1 MVYHYCRVSTKDQ
14 NLERQLIALSAYKPA
29 DMVFCDKQSGKNFD
43 RSEYKRLCE
52 VVAEGDEVIIEEL
65 DRLGRNKD
73 AVKKALEF
81 FKKKGVK
88 VRMLDVPTTLNDF
101 PGQEWIQEMVNNV
114 LVEVLGAI
122 AEQERNKIIKRQQE
136 GIAAMPVVNGKKVSL
151 KTGRGFGREALDI
164 PDFEKF
170 LKKQKEG
177 LMSITECCR
186 ELGISRS
193 TWYKRVAE
201 VVS

>member
-1 MVYHYCRVSTKDQ
+1 MIYHYCRVSTKDQ
-14 NLERQLIALSAYKPA
+14 NLERQLIALNAYKPA

-73 AVKKALEF
+73 AVKEALEF
-81 FKKKGVK
+81 FKKKGVN

-101 PGQEWIQEMVNNV
+101 PGQEWVQDMLNNV

-136 GIAAMPVVNGKKVSL
+136 GIAAMPMVNGKRVSA
-151 KTGRGFGREALDI
+151 KTGNGFGRTRMDI

-177 LMSITECCR
+177 ILSVTECCKA
-186 ELGISRS
+186 LGISRS
-193 TWYKRVAE
+193 TWYKRVQ
-201 VVS
+201 SI

>member
-1 MVYHYCRVSTKDQ
+1 MIYHYCRVSTKDQ
-14 NLERQLIALSAYKPA
+14 NLERQLIALNAYKPA

-73 AVKKALEF
+73 AVKEALEF

-136 GIAAMPVVNGKKVSL
+136 GIAAMPMVNGKRVSA
-151 KTGRGFGREALDI
+151 KTGNGFGRTRMDI

-177 LMSITECCR
+177 ILSVTECCKA
-186 ELGISRS
+186 LGISRS
-193 TWYKRVAE
+193 TWYKRVAGAN
-201 VVS
+201 